1 MAKEYLVTVRLA
13 GRHRD
18 HTEKARQTEKAR
30 LEFFGRSSSG
40 DFWRGEGEGDL
51 RHSSLKTDF
60 EGY

>member
-18 HTEKARQTEKAR
+18 TEKARQTEKAR

-40 DFWRGEGEGDL
+40 DFWRGEGEGDV
-51 RHSSLKTDF
+51 RHSDF